1 MSQPKIYTMA
11 VNKVYPHY
19 VTKVEKKGRTQD
31 EVDEVISW
39 LTGYD
44 IKTLHQQL
52 NADVDFETFFAE
64 APRLNP
70 SRRNITG
77 VICGVRVENM
87 EESLMKEIRYLYKL
101 IDDVAKGKSLATILD
116 K

>member
-44 IKTLHQQL
+44 I
-52 NADVDFETFFAE
+52 
-64 APRLNP
+64 
-70 SRRNITG
+70 
-77 VICGVRVENM
+77 
-87 EESLMKEIRYLYKL
+87 
-101 IDDVAKGKSLATILD
+101 
-116 K
+116 